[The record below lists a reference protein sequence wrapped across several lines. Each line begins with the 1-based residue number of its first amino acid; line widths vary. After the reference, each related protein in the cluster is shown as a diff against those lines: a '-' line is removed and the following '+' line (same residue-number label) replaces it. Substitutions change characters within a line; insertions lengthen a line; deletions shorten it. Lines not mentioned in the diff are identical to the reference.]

1 VPVTRVRLAP
11 APLAGHLALGT
22 PWVPLLAGCC
32 AGTGLSLAMDF
43 TARTQDPRLVATLVR
58 ASFVPVL
65 AGLAFV
71 LQDRHWLLSASLPV
85 PGWIATAMR
94 AGLVLPFLAVTCWLQ
109 LSLADRTL
117 AKIRAGGTLPALA
130 IGAEFAGACAITLA
144 AAAVVQRSRWH
155 DLGGALALPLA
166 FIVLA
171 ALAFGP
177 LRPLPTQIMTTGT
190 WPQGWVRTT
199 VLAAVLAVVAAA
211 ATAWSGRDRWRR
223 LGPVA
228 RPRRQRGKHR

>member
-1 VPVTRVRLAP
+1 MPVTRVRLAP

-109 LSLADRTL
+109 QPDGADRLHALDGRVRQLAEFLGFDRLFLELVGQVGHPVDYSLA
-117 AKIRAGGTLPALA
+117 
-130 IGAEFAGACAITLA
+130 
-144 AAAVVQRSRWH
+144 
-155 DLGGALALPLA
+155 
-166 FIVLA
+166 
-171 ALAFGP
+171 
-177 LRPLPTQIMTTGT
+177 
-190 WPQGWVRTT
+190 
-199 VLAAVLAVVAAA
+199 
-211 ATAWSGRDRWRR
+211 
-223 LGPVA
+223 
-228 RPRRQRGKHR
+228 HR